1 MIESLGMAETT
12 KQELLEAF
20 RKDPKGRVGAALFLS
35 NGRLRE
41 LEVLEA
47 AERAA
52 RARWEQQQAEAAA
65 KKTKAKAKD
74 GDAADPAE
82 SE

>member
-1 MIESLGMAETT
+1 MAAT

-20 RKDPKGRVGAALFLS
+20 RKNPKGRVGAALFLS

-47 AERAA
+47 AERQA
-52 RARWEQQQAEAAA
+52 RARWEQRQAEAASE
-65 KKTKAKAKD
+65 KKAESEN
-74 GDAADPAE
+74 DAAPAE